1 MFGSVRRWL
10 APPRFEGDFE
20 RTNAARVLHFLLLIM
35 LVMLIAT
42 LIFFSFFEGDRAR
55 NVLSIAALTAFTVFA
70 LWRLRLGHVDRV
82 ARYFLIM
89 EWIVALGYSLVTR
102 GILSPYPAL
111 QTIIVL
117 LAGILLRPIYSA
129 YFAVASV
136 ISVTILFFISPQL
149 PGAMEFVSPELY
161 SAYAASN
168 WFVYAAS
175 YMMTATLVLYSA
187 RSITMN
193 LERILQRDR
202 QLAERNRALEAEVA
216 ERTRFEGELRQSEA
230 KFRTLIES
238 AQFGIF
244 ILKDAQ
250 HADFVYVNRSFA
262 QMLGYSPEEMIDRMS
277 PVDVLTTDDT
287 DDAFGR
293 IQRRFEGRP
302 PVGTAPY
309 RAIRKDGS
317 RVDVVVSG
325 MVIDYDGQ
333 PALLGTMIDVTA
345 ERLAEGSR
353 IELEVERKR
362 VEFLRG
368 FVDTMTHD
376 LKTPLSVIGSSLYL
390 IEKSADPADHQRHLT
405 KIGDQ
410 VGRMSRMIEDM
421 LTVARLDTVPDLSFE
436 NVDVNSLIA
445 GVCDQLEVQ
454 SQHKKLTLVY
464 VSSPEVTAVR
474 ADGDLLNHAV
484 INLIENAINY
494 TPAGGTVTV
503 RTVAS
508 DEYVTIEVK
517 DSGIGI
523 SETELP
529 RVFDRF
535 FRARNAATQS
545 PGTGLGLAIT
555 KRIVDLH
562 AGDISVTSQVGAG
575 SLFKVRLPAARGAV
589 SAV

>member
-35 LVMLIAT
+35 LVTLISA
-42 LIFFSFFEGDRAR
+42 LIFFTFFEDSRAR
-55 NVLSIAALTAFTVFA
+55 NVISIAALTAFTVFA
-70 LWRLRLGHVDRV
+70 LWRLRLGYVDRV
-82 ARYFLIM
+82 ARYFLVM
-89 EWIVALGYSLVTR
+89 EWGVALGYGLVTR

-149 PGAMEFVSPELY
+149 PGVIEIVSPEQY

-175 YMMTATLVLYSA
+175 YMMTATLVLYAS

-202 QLAERNRALEAEVA
+202 QLAERNRALEVEVT
-216 ERTRFEGELRQSEA
+216 ERTRVEGELRQSEA

-277 PVDVLTTDDT
+277 PVDVLTSDDT

-293 IQRRFEGRP
+293 IQRRFEGQP
-302 PVGTAPY
+302 PVGTALY

-317 RVDVVVSG
+317 RVDVAVSG
-325 MVIDYDGQ
+325 MVIDYVGK
-333 PALLGTMIDVTA
+333 PALLGMMIDVTA
-345 ERLAEGSR
+345 ERQAERSR

-368 FVDTMTHD
+368 FMDTMTHD

-390 IEKSADPADHQRHLT
+390 IEKAADPADQRRHLA

-410 VGRMSRMIEDM
+410 VDRLSRMIEDM
-421 LTVARLDTVPDLSFE
+421 LTVARLDTVPDLRLE
-436 NVDVNSLIA
+436 TVDLNALIA
-445 GVCDQLEVQ
+445 GVCDLLEVQ
-454 SQHKKLTLVY
+454 SQYKNLKLACAL
-464 VSSPEVTAVR
+464 SPGVTAVR

-484 INLIENAINY
+484 VNLIENAINY
-494 TPAGGTVTV
+494 TPAGGSVTV
-503 RTVAS
+503 RTVAG
-508 DEYVTIEVK
+508 DEYVTIEVQ

-523 SETELP
+523 SEAELP

-545 PGTGLGLAIT
+545 SGTGLGLAIT

-562 AGDISVTSQVGAG
+562 AGDISVTSRIGTG
-575 SLFKVRLPAARGAV
+575 SLFRVRLPTAPGAV
-589 SAV
+589 PAV